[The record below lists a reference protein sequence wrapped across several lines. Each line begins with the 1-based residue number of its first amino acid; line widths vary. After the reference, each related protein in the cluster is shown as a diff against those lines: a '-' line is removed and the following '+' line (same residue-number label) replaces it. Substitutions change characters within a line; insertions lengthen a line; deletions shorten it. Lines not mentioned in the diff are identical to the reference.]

1 MMNID
6 REILIRKAN
15 KEDDLNRICEL
26 IYDVDPYIYPYWFGT
41 KENCKKILSKLLL
54 EDSFVFNIETFYI
67 AIDKSNNKIVGIAS
81 IVDKYTNL
89 EYDYSS
95 LLEYNDNFN
104 FVINEYIM
112 PMIEAV
118 KENNTACLTNMC
130 VDKKYRNMHIGLNLL
145 DFAINDYI
153 NNSKNLGNAIE
164 FDVLKDNI
172 SAIKLYKHLGFKQVG
187 NVLKGFNGKDLN
199 APDVIIMRKR
209 LK

>member
-26 IYDVDPYIYPYWFGT
+26 IYDVGPYIYPYWFGT

-67 AIDKSNNKIVGIAS
+67 AIDKSNNKIIAIAS
-81 IVDKYTNL
+81 IIGKYTNL

-104 FVINEYIM
+104 FVINKYIM

-118 KENNTACLTNMC
+118 KENNTA
-130 VDKKYRNMHIGLNLL
+130 
-145 DFAINDYI
+145 
-153 NNSKNLGNAIE
+153 
-164 FDVLKDNI
+164 
-172 SAIKLYKHLGFKQVG
+172 
-187 NVLKGFNGKDLN
+187 
-199 APDVIIMRKR
+199 
-209 LK
+209 